1 MFKIKY
7 VIIEG
12 KGAIIFSDV
21 FQHAEF
27 MKQGKIVGAGF
38 VSIGVRNRE
47 LTVSVYGKSVSL
59 NIQSKEE
66 DLFWVKKAL
75 GMFY

>member
-1 MFKIKY
+1 MLKTKY

-12 KGAIIFSDV
+12 KGAIIFPET

-38 VSIGVRNRE
+38 VSIGVRNGE
-47 LTVSVYGKSVSL
+47 LAVSVYGKSISL
-59 NIQSKEE
+59 NIRSKEE
-66 DLFWVKKAL
+66 DLFWIKQAL
-75 GMFY
+75 RMLY